1 MKQKFY
7 VNGSFH
13 SERSVSGWLNTVNSI
28 LYIGYY
34 AGYHPNGYLNDF
46 RLNSNALSPYEIKEL
61 AKAKI
66 LHYTFDDPNEEPTTN
81 IHNDPVLKVAFVA
94 DQAVPKSN

>member
-28 LYIGYY
+28 MYIGYY

-46 RLNSNALSPYEIKEL
+46 RLYNTVLSDYEIKEL

-66 LHYTFDDPNEEPTTN
+66 LHYTFDDPYEEPTTN
-81 IHNDPVLKVAFVA
+81 LNYAPTAND
-94 DQAVPKSN
+94 